1 MKRFQHSIK
10 KETIVILSIR
20 DEMPEN
26 DARTELE
33 NKIEQLV
40 KVAKEA
46 DKEQIKVMTNSLQ
59 ISVGMAKSQ
68 EQDPM
73 EIEKLTGLAETL
85 KDIEEKN
92 SSGKKIPKA
101 DIEALENFKSKPQKK
116 TTGAHVPTGMP
127 LLDAELGGGFMS
139 PGSIL
144 VKGAPGTGKTAFC
157 LAISDQ
163 TLKDGKE
170 VVFIVT
176 NKFPNEIK
184 QMAKELGYNLDKAR
198 FVDMYSWLV
207 GERKGTISSLD
218 ATSILEYLEDE
229 LEKGKLETVV
239 FDSLASLLLYNDD
252 RTVQRFLDAFNAM
265 IKEQNAISLVVIET
279 GVVEKSTEEVFD
291 YLSDNTV
298 LLEEDKL
305 TLEKTS
311 HAKPKKRA
319 FRFDVSDKGFRIK
332 D

>member
-92 SSGKKIPKA
+92 SSGK
-101 DIEALENFKSKPQKK
+101 F
-116 TTGAHVPTGMP
+116 VR
-127 LLDAELGGGFMS
+127 LLVS
-139 PGSIL
+139 
-144 VKGAPGTGKTAFC
+144 
-157 LAISDQ
+157 
-163 TLKDGKE
+163 
-170 VVFIVT
+170 
-176 NKFPNEIK
+176 
-184 QMAKELGYNLDKAR
+184 KELKETPVTIGLRGDDGLVEILSGVKAG
-198 FVDMYSWLV
+198 DQ
-207 GERKGTISSLD
+207 
-218 ATSILEYLEDE
+218 
-229 LEKGKLETVV
+229 VV
-239 FDSLASLLLYNDD
+239 TY
-252 RTVQRFLDAFNAM
+252 V
-265 IKEQNAISLVVIET
+265 
-279 GVVEKSTEEVFD
+279 
-291 YLSDNTV
+291 
-298 LLEEDKL
+298 
-305 TLEKTS
+305 
-311 HAKPKKRA
+311 KPWK
-319 FRFDVSDKGFRIK
+319 
-332 D
+332 